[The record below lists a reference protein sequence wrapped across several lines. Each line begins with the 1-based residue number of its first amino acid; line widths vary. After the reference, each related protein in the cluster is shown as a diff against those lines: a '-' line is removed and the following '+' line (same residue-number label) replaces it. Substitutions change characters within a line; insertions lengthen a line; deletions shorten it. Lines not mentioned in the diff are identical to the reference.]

1 MMSNG
6 YNKII
11 ANRSI
16 CKCTYSKHNFG
27 ARISNWEIL
36 FCVMGNKHWYI
47 QVGAKTFDYS
57 LNILTTSSA
66 IITNENS
73 SLFSSFFKNFYD
85 GLSGFPM

>member
-1 MMSNG
+1 MAVKGDVLINIGDLESHTLDCNLSKPNVKNKDLHIKTFDKTMMSNG

-36 FCVMGNKHWYI
+36 FLCNG
-47 QVGAKTFDYS
+47 
-57 LNILTTSSA
+57 
-66 IITNENS
+66 
-73 SLFSSFFKNFYD
+73 
-85 GLSGFPM
+85 

>member
-1 MMSNG
+1 MLIGAFANALIQ
-6 YNKII
+6 NII
-11 ANRSI
+11 LEQGLATG
-16 CKCTYSKHNFG
+16 KFY
-27 ARISNWEIL
+27 